1 MAKTKVIS
9 VANQKGGVGKSTSV
23 YCIGAGLA
31 MEGKKVLLM
40 DVDPQGDLTKMLG
53 LRKPHELPQ
62 TLGNVMNDVIG
73 GIPPN
78 GHTEIR
84 HHPEGFDFVP
94 GNRSLTAV
102 ETGLVNVM
110 SRETVLRQYV
120 DNVKQ
125 NYDYVLLDCRPSLG
139 MLVINALAASDYVL
153 VPVQADYL
161 AAEDMTELVGTVQQI
176 KRQIHPR
183 LKIGGVFLTMAN
195 ETNFRKDVVKSVRES
210 YGRHL
215 PILNAVI
222 PATVRLAEI
231 STADK
236 SIEMPNDVKSLA
248 HTRWNCKYH
257 IVFAPKYRRKEF
269 YGEKRAAIGKIL
281 RQLCE
286 WKGIEIIEAEM
297 CPDHV
302 HMLISIPPKIAV
314 SSFMGYLKGKSSV
327 MLYEQFGEMKYKYRN
342 REFWCRGYYVD
353 TVGKDKA
360 KIANYIKHQMDEDR
374 LGEQLTMLG
383 KENDSPFKGRK

>member
-120 DNVKQ
+120 DSVKQ

-314 SSFMGYLKGKSSV
+314 SSFLGYLKGKSSV

>member
-120 DNVKQ
+120 DSVKQ

-360 KIANYIKHQMDEDR
+360 KIANYIKHQMAEDR